1 MKWLEKPVLVRALVV
16 ATAAGA
22 WLGLG
27 VWLGVVEQRDV
38 LVLLGRVLLGP

>member
-1 MKWLEKPVLVRALVV
+1 MKWLEKRVLVRVLAV

-27 VWLGVVEQRDV
+27 VWLGVVEPRDG
-38 LVLLGRVLLGP
+38 LVLLGRLLLAP